1 MNLLR
6 HINVLWRGRAIL
18 AIGGLVAIAMA
29 VLAVAKPSFDGG
41 PSLTWRKTE
50 TWADSTKLLITQPGF
65 PWGRS
70 VLGTSG
76 EAAPGDASATGA
88 VDPTATGTDKKGRD
102 VQFADPSRFSYLA
115 WIYSH
120 FLMGDEVRR
129 SLGTL
134 PEDAEILAN
143 PLTAGG
149 NLSAGALPIIGLT
162 TQATT
167 KDAAIKLNAGATQA
181 LEKYLRDQQNQTKTP
196 TSDRV
201 VVSVVDHPPAALI
214 KGHSPDLG
222 VIAFI
227 LVMAAAISV
236 VYLRENI
243 RLARAAVVRDAQ
255 TSDFSTRP
263 LVDFPVVERSVGYRE
278 PAGEPLEGQMPRRS
292 RTTTG

>member
-6 HINVLWRGRAIL
+6 HINVLWRGRTIL
-18 AIGGLVAIAMA
+18 AIGGLIAIAMA
-29 VLAVAKPSFDGG
+29 VLAVAKVSFDGG
-41 PSLTWRKTE
+41 PKLSWRKTE

-76 EAAPGDASATGA
+76 EAAADDTSVTGA
-88 VDPTATGTDKKGRD
+88 GVTTTGTDKKGRD

-134 PEDAEILAN
+134 PPDAEILAN

-162 TQATT
+162 TSATT
-167 KDAAIKLNAGATQA
+167 KEAAVKLNAGATQA
-181 LEKYLRDQQNQTKTP
+181 LENYLRDQQDQTKTP

-222 VIAFI
+222 IIAFI
-227 LVMAAAISV
+227 LVMAGAISV

-243 RLARAAVVRDAQ
+243 RLARAEVARDAQ
-255 TSDFSTRP
+255 AGDFSRP

-278 PAGEPLEGQMPRRS
+278 PTGEPLEPRRS

>member
-6 HINVLWRGRAIL
+6 HLSVLWRGRGIL
-18 AIGGLVAIAMA
+18 AIGACIAIAMA
-29 VLAVAKPSFDGG
+29 TLAVFKVSFDGG
-41 PSLTWRKTE
+41 PNLTYRKTE

-70 VLGTSG
+70 VLGTS
-76 EAAPGDASATGA
+76 AQTGA
-88 VDPTATGTDKKGRD
+88 DGTELQESMAATDKKGRE
-102 VQFADPSRFSYLA
+102 VQFADPARFSYLA

-120 FLMGDEVRR
+120 FLMGDEVRQ

-134 PEDAEILAN
+134 PEDAEILAS

-167 KDAAIKLNAGATQA
+167 EDAAVKLNAGATAA
-181 LEKYLRDQQNQTKTP
+181 LENYLRQQQTETKTP

-222 VIAFI
+222 IIAFI
-227 LVMAAAISV
+227 LVMAAAVSV
-236 VYLRENI
+236 VYLRENV
-243 RLARAAVVRDAQ
+243 RLARAELAETEDA
-255 TSDFSTRP
+255 
-263 LVDFPVVERSVGYRE
+263 DFPLEFPVVDRSVERSVGYRG
-278 PAGEPLEGQMPRRS
+278 AGSVLDDAVPPRRERS
-292 RTTTG
+292 NAG

>member
-6 HINVLWRGRAIL
+6 HINVLWRGRVIL
-18 AIGGLVAIAMA
+18 AIGGVVAIAMA

-41 PSLTWRKTE
+41 PSLAWRKTE

-76 EAAPGDASATGA
+76 EAAADDASASGA
-88 VDPTATGTDKKGRD
+88 ATTTTGTDKKGRD

-129 SLGTL
+129 SLGKL
-134 PEDAEILAN
+134 PQDAEILAN

-162 TQATT
+162 TSATT
-167 KDAAIKLNAGATQA
+167 KEDAIKLNAGATQA
-181 LEKYLRDQQNQTKTP
+181 LEDYLRNQQNQTKTP

-227 LVMAAAISV
+227 LVMAAAVAV

-243 RLARAAVVRDAQ
+243 RLARAAVARDAQ
-255 TSDFSTRP
+255 ATDFSRP

-278 PAGEPLEGQMPRRS
+278 PAGEPLEGARRS

>member
-6 HINVLWRGRAIL
+6 HINVLWRGRTVL
-18 AIGGLVAIAMA
+18 AIGGLIAIAMA
-29 VLAVAKPSFDGG
+29 VLAVSKVSFDGG
-41 PSLTWRKTE
+41 PKLSWRKTE

-76 EAAPGDASATGA
+76 EAAADDASATG
-88 VDPTATGTDKKGRD
+88 VTSTTGTDKKGRD

-134 PEDAEILAN
+134 PQDAEILAN

-162 TQATT
+162 TSATT

-181 LEKYLRDQQNQTKTP
+181 LENYLRDQQNQTKTP

-222 VIAFI
+222 IIAFI
-227 LVMAAAISV
+227 LVMAGAVSV

-243 RLARAAVVRDAQ
+243 RLARAAVARDAQ
-255 TSDFSTRP
+255 ATDFSRP

-278 PAGEPLEGQMPRRS
+278 PADEPLEGGSIPRRS

>member
-6 HINVLWRGRAIL
+6 HLGVLWRGRGFLAVGVLIATSMAIL
-18 AIGGLVAIAMA
+18 ATFRV
-29 VLAVAKPSFDGG
+29 SFDGG
-41 PSLTWRKTE
+41 PSLTYRKTE

-70 VLGTSG
+70 VLGTTG
-76 EAAPGDASATGA
+76 ETADGSAVGA
-88 VDPTATGTDKKGRD
+88 DPAVTPTDKKGRQ

-120 FLMGDEVRR
+120 FLMGDEVRH
-129 SLGTL
+129 SLGKL
-134 PEDAEILAN
+134 PVDAEIMAS

-167 KDAAIKLNAGATQA
+167 DHDAIKLNAGAIAA
-181 LEKYLRDQQNQTKTP
+181 LEDYLRQQQDQTKTP

-222 VIAFI
+222 IIAFI

-236 VYLRENI
+236 VYLRENV
-243 RLARAAVVRDAQ
+243 RVHRQGLADAAED
-255 TSDFSTRP
+255 DPP
-263 LVDFPVVERSVGYRE
+263 LVDIPHVERVVGYRGNTGVFDD
-278 PAGEPLEGQMPRRS
+278 AVPRRE
-292 RTTTG
+292 RTTAN

>member
-6 HINVLWRGRAIL
+6 HLGVLWRGRGIL
-18 AIGGLVAIAMA
+18 AIGIVVAIAMA
-29 VLAVAKPSFDGG
+29 VLAVFKVSVDGG
-41 PSLTWRKTE
+41 PSLKWRKPE

-70 VLGTSG
+70 VLGTEGDAGSDASALG
-76 EAAPGDASATGA
+76 QADASAT
-88 VDPTATGTDKKGRD
+88 TGKDADGKA

-120 FLMGDEVRR
+120 FLMGDEVRH

-134 PEDAEILAN
+134 PKDAEILAS

-162 TQATT
+162 TQAQSQ
-167 KDAAIKLNAGATQA
+167 AEAIQLNQGATAA
-181 LEKYLRDQQNQTKTP
+181 LETYLRQQQDQTKTP

-201 VVSVVDHPPAALI
+201 VVSVVDHPPAALV

-227 LVMAAAISV
+227 LVMAAAVSV

-243 RLARAAVVRDAQ
+243 RVHRRLEAEAAEDPTAL
-255 TSDFSTRP
+255 P
-263 LVDFPVVERSVGYRE
+263 LVDFPVVERSVGYHGGGGAFDE
-278 PAGEPLEGQMPRRS
+278 AAVPRRTRS
-292 RTTTG
+292 TAS